1 MARLTHILWW
11 LWSIVIV
18 YGRYQ
23 VPEFCSWDAV
33 NNETSKVAVTCR
45 LRTLMA
51 EATTVSSLQSEGTAK
66 LTLEC
71 NEMLFFESLLAPRT
85 FHTLHQL
92 DTLSVVNCKIL
103 EVPVD
108 AFEGLRN
115 LKRLN
120 IHTRNKDWSPTKSM
134 ELVPGSFD
142 GLKELQSLNLSDNN
156 IQRIP
161 EDVFCSL
168 VNLQSLNLS
177 KNSLR
182 SVESLGLIARRTS
195 SDPDQSNSRI
205 ECSGGADIK
214 TLDLSSNHFQ
224 SLQQYSGLT
233 KLRRLQN
240 LYLQDNELSI
250 VAADSLT
257 FLSSLRILNLS
268 ANHLEVLPETLFS
281 NNKEIREIY
290 LQNNGLYQ
298 VPAKLFSRLEQL
310 VILNLSNNKI
320 SQIDDDPF
328 SGLIRLVVLDLS
340 RNALTHV
347 KSKFFK
353 DLLVLQI
360 LDLRNNSIG
369 FIEENAFLPLYNLH
383 TLNLAE
389 NRLHQISANLFN
401 GLFVLSKL
409 ILSNNL
415 IVNVHAQAFK
425 NCSALKELDLS
436 SNAITEIP
444 IALTELTFLRTL
456 DLGENQITMLKNGL
470 FKNMESLTG
479 LRLVDNSIG
488 NLTDGMFWDLPNLQ
502 VLNLS
507 KNKVQQISHG
517 TFTRNAQIQAIRL
530 DNNYLTDI
538 NGVFVSLSNL
548 LWLNLSNNHLTWFDY
563 AMVPRSLKWLD
574 IHNNY
579 IEVLGNYYQLQEE
592 LNIKTLDASH
602 NRITEITDLSI
613 PNSVELVFIN
623 NNFIN
628 RVKPST
634 FFDKYNLARVD
645 MYANEIT
652 KLEINALRL
661 SPVPSNRSLPEFYIG
676 GNPFDCDCSMDWLPL
691 INNMTQLRQ
700 HPKVM
705 DLENVMCK
713 ISHSRGTQLMSA
725 LSVSAAQFLCRY
737 ETHCFTVCKCCDFD
751 ACDCEM
757 TCPSNC
763 TCYHDQTWNTNV
775 VDCSRQHSQQV
786 PSRIP
791 MDATH
796 VYLDGNDFG
805 ELQDH
810 VFIGR
815 KNMVTL
821 FLNDSQIHSLQNY
834 TFNGLN
840 ALQVLH
846 LENNLISELKS
857 FEFEQLMLL
866 KELYLQ
872 NNQLSYISNITFL
885 SLHSLQIL
893 RLDRN
898 HLSNFPVW
906 QLQANSY
913 LVEVTLAVNH
923 WQCKCRYFQEFR
935 TWVYDNRHK
944 VVDHTEI
951 SCYQS
956 NGVSRSVDVNSTSCS
971 DYLSSSWALHSLMVS
986 DYFPLVVLL
995 FATLVIFLVVLIIM
1009 YVFHDQM
1016 RLWLF
1021 TRYGIRVF
1029 QFKAATAKHFEED
1042 REKLFDGYVVYSP
1055 KDEEFVLQSI
1065 VAELEHGNP
1074 PYHLCL
1080 HYRDLPHHGITSP
1093 SPYPQHGSAT
1103 VVVEAAAASRRVI
1116 LVLSRNFLQTEWS
1129 RYEFRTAVHEA
1140 LRGRMF
1146 KLVLVE
1152 DGAILPEAELDSEL
1166 RPYLK
1171 TNARVKWGEKRF
1183 WERLRCLMPRDCNK
1197 KSCNLKRNV
1206 NNYTLESMS
1215 SIRCHNGSAH
1225 PHRGYLQPP
1234 SSTVT
1239 QHINNHNVFKA
1250 SAPPEYTASRTNNKI
1265 QNNTSSSGSAGSV
1278 SCSQE
1283 EANYSS
1289 ATTATPSPRPHH
1301 RPVTYST
1308 SERPNSDHIY
1318 SSIDT
1323 PEYLASFERSSS
1335 RRLMN
1340 DNSSTIH
1347 HPNWRNSPNSVV
1359 DASGVQAYLV

>member
-1 MARLTHILWW
+1 MSHIVYIVLF
-11 LWSIVIV
+11 IVIGTV
-18 YGRYQ
+18 FGRYHT
-23 VPEFCSWDAV
+23 PELCTWEAV
-33 NNETSKVAVTCR
+33 NNETSRMAVTCR
-45 LRTLMA
+45 LRTLTS
-51 EATTVSSLQSEGTAK
+51 ESTTVSSLQAEGTFK
-66 LTLEC
+66 LNLEC
-71 NEMLFFESLLAPRT
+71 NEMLLSESLLTPKI
-85 FHTLHQL
+85 FHFLHQL
-92 DTLSVVNCKIL
+92 EVLSVTNCKIL
-103 EVPVD
+103 EIPVD
-108 AFEGLRN
+108 AFDGLRD
-115 LKRLN
+115 LKRLD
-120 IHTRNKDWSPTKSM
+120 IHTKNREWSPAKGM

-156 IQRIP
+156 IQSIP

-177 KNSLR
+177 RNNLR
-182 SVESLGLIARRTS
+182 SMESLGLIARRTS
-195 SDPDQSNSRI
+195 SDPDQSSRI

-214 TLDLSSNHFQ
+214 TLDLSGNHFKT
-224 SLQQYSGLT
+224 LRQYSGLT

-240 LYLQDNELSI
+240 LYLQENELTDI
-250 VAADSLT
+250 AADSLT
-257 FLSSLRILNLS
+257 FLTSLRILNLS
-268 ANHLEVLPETLFS
+268 NNHLETLPEGLFS
-281 NNKEIREIY
+281 NTKEIREIH
-290 LQNNGLYQ
+290 LQNNNLYMLSSR
-298 VPAKLFSRLEQL
+298 LFSRLEQL
-310 VILNLSNNKI
+310 VILNLSSNKI

-328 SGLIRLVVLDLS
+328 VGLIRLVVLDLS
-340 RNALTHV
+340 RNALTHM

-353 DLLVLQI
+353 DLLFLQI
-360 LDLRNNSIG
+360 LDLRNNSIT
-369 FIEENAFLPLYNLH
+369 FIEDNAFLPLYNLH

-389 NRLHQISANLFN
+389 NRLHQISVNLFN

-409 ILSNNL
+409 TLSNNL

-436 SNAITEIP
+436 SNAITEVP
-444 IALTELTFLRTL
+444 AALNELSFLRTL
-456 DLGENQITMLKNGL
+456 DLGENQINTLRNGSFRNL
-470 FKNMESLTG
+470 ELLTG
-479 LRLVDNSIG
+479 LRLVDNGIG
-488 NLTDGMFWDLPNLQ
+488 NLTEGMFWDLQNLQ

-507 KNKVQQISHG
+507 KNKIQHISHG
-517 TFTRNAQIQAIRL
+517 TFTRNEQIQAIRL
-530 DNNYLTDI
+530 DANYLTDI
-538 NGVFVSLSNL
+538 NGVFVSLANL
-548 LWLNLSNNHLTWFDY
+548 LWLNLSNNHLVWFDY

-574 IHNNY
+574 IHGNF
-579 IEVLGNYYQLQEE
+579 IENLANYYGLQEE
-592 LNIKTLDASH
+592 LNIQTLDASH
-602 NRITEITDLSI
+602 NRITEISDLSI

-623 NNFIN
+623 NNFISN
-628 RVKPST
+628 VKVNT
-634 FFDKYNLARVD
+634 FLEKFNLARVD

-652 KLEINALRL
+652 KLDINALRL
-661 SPVPSNRSLPEFYIG
+661 NPVPLNRTLPEFYIG

-713 ISHSRGTQLMSA
+713 ISQSRGTQLVSA
-725 LSVSAAQFLCRY
+725 TSVSPAQFLCRY

-775 VDCSRQHSQQV
+775 VDCSRQRSVQV

-815 KNMVTL
+815 KNMVNL
-821 FLNDSQIHSLQNY
+821 FLNDSKIDSIQNY

-846 LENNLISELKS
+846 LENNRIKELKG
-857 FEFEQLMLL
+857 FEFEQLSQLR
-866 KELYLQ
+866 ELYLQ
-872 NNQLSYISNITFL
+872 NNEISYIGNLTFL
-885 SLHSLQIL
+885 PHRYLQIL
-893 RLDRN
+893 RLDGN
-898 HLSNFPVW
+898 KLTNFPVW
-906 QLQANSY
+906 QLQLNSY
-913 LVEVTLAVNH
+913 LVEVSLGNNR
-923 WQCKCRYFQEFR
+923 WQCKCKFFQEFR
-935 TWVYDNRHK
+935 TWVVDNRHK
-944 VVDHTEI
+944 VLDHKDIPCYIDDGHVAEKRTVDMNNTV
-951 SCYQS
+951 C
-956 NGVSRSVDVNSTSCS
+956 N
-971 DYLSSSWALHSLMVS
+971 DYMSSSWALHSLMVS
-986 DYFPLVVLL
+986 DYFPVVVLL
-995 FATLVIFLVVLIIM
+995 FSTLVIFLVVLIVM
-1009 YVFHDQM
+1009 FVFRDPM
-1016 RLWLF
+1016 RIWLY

-1065 VAELEHGNP
+1065 VAELEHGSP

-1080 HYRDLPHHGITSP
+1080 HYRDLPHHGVTSP
-1093 SPYPQHGSAT
+1093 SPYLQHGSAT

-1129 RYEFRTAVHEA
+1129 RYEFRAALHEA

-1171 TNARVKWGEKRF
+1171 TNARVRWGEKRF
-1183 WERLRCLMPRDCNK
+1183 WERLRCLMPRDSNK

-1215 SIRCHNGSAH
+1215 SIRCQNGGAH
-1225 PHRGYLQPP
+1225 HHRVYPQPP
-1234 SSTVT
+1234 SPSVH

-1250 SAPPEYTASRTNNKI
+1250 TAPPEYTVSRTNAKI
-1265 QNNTSSSGSAGSV
+1265 QNNSSSSAGSG

-1301 RPVTYST
+1301 RQVAYTT
-1308 SERPNSDHIY
+1308 SDRPNSDHIY

-1323 PEYLASFERSSS
+1323 PEYLSSFERTAST
-1335 RRLMN
+1335 RLN
-1340 DNSSTIH
+1340 ESTNIH
-1347 HPNWRNSPNSVV
+1347 HQNWRNSPNAVV
-1359 DASGVQAYLV
+1359 DSGGVQAYLV